1 MPTRK
6 LLKSKKGQAMVEM
19 AIVIPILLII
29 LMGIFEFGRIF
40 NTYIILTNA
49 SREGAR
55 RAALGA
61 SDTEVNEKINNAVLY
76 LDSTNLTTLI
86 TPSKSSRKRGSEVK
100 INIQYDVDIIAPII
114 DTIIPNPFH
123 LETQT
128 VMRVE

>member
-1 MPTRK
+1 
-6 LLKSKKGQAMVEM
+6 MVEM

-40 NTYIILTNA
+40 NTYLILTNA

-55 RAALGA
+55 SVALGD
-61 SDTEVNEKINNAVLY
+61 SDTEIIERINNAVVY
-76 LDSTNLTTLI
+76 LDSSQLTTTI
-86 TPSKSSRKRGSEVK
+86 TPSKSSRKRGSEATV
-100 INIQYDVDIIAPII
+100 NLQYDVDIIAPII

>member
-1 MPTRK
+1 MPTKK